1 MRKTK
6 IVLLIISLLVLFS
19 AGGASADPS
28 VTLDPTYAQR
38 LFHDSNGDKE
48 KTRIHINLSGASDLL
63 NFSVK
68 VNYDPAKLNILEFHV
83 NDDVWDFVQNGYFK
97 DHDLFMFGASSTP
110 VTGNVLIGWLVVEHG
125 GGLDDTPAFTTLN
138 IELAGET
145 GSGFDNFV
153 TSAFFVV
160 DGNVDF
166 SGAGAS
172 LCIPNH
178 FDTDACQGDFDGDN
192 DVDQD
197 DHNRFYA
204 AYGTSGSAYP
214 DANYDPAA
222 DLDADGDVDDDDKA
236 TFDADYNRTLPCP
249 VCGGHEIVT
258 SHDETGGDIYP
269 GPDTQE
275 NGHVSVADG
284 SNYTFDILP
293 DPNYSVLDVTEN
305 VGDEENPDLVSLLP
319 SCTKTG
325 ADYGYTFTNVTADH
339 DLHASFCECV
349 GDIDGDLQIRSSD
362 YTLFRQAYGSQE
374 GDSNWNP
381 RADLSGDGQVRS
393 DDYTLFRQNYGK
405 ICPTN

>member
-6 IVLLIISLLVLFS
+6 ILLLITSFLVLFS

-68 VNYDPAKLNILEFHV
+68 VTYDPAKLNILEYHV
-83 NDDVWDFVQNGYFK
+83 NDAVWDFVQNGYFK
-97 DHDLFMFGASSTP
+97 EHDLFMFGASSTP
-110 VTGNVLIGWLVVEHG
+110 VTGNVLIGWLVVEHS
-125 GGLDDTPAFTTLN
+125 GGLDDAPAFTTLN

-153 TSAFFVV
+153 TSAFVVV
-160 DGNVDF
+160 DGSVDF
-166 SGAGAS
+166 SGAKAS

-178 FDTDACQGDFDGDN
+178 FDTDACQGDFDGDG

-197 DHNRFYA
+197 DYDRFYA
-204 AYGTSGSAYP
+204 AYPSTYP
-214 DANYDPAA
+214 DAAYDPAA

-236 TFDADYNRTLPCP
+236 TFDADHNRTLPCP

-269 GPDTQE
+269 GPDTSE

-284 SNYTFDILP
+284 ADYTFQILP
-293 DPNYSVLDVTEN
+293 EPNYSVLDV
-305 VGDEENPDLVSLLP
+305 LVDDVSSLS
-319 SCTKTG
+319 SCTKSG
-325 ADYGYTFTNVTADH
+325 ADYSYTFTNVTADH
-339 DLHASFCECV
+339 TLLAHFCNLP
-349 GDIDGDLQIRSSD
+349 GDINGDRTVGMPD
-362 YTLFRQAYGSQE
+362 YFQFRAAYGSTIE
-374 GDSNWNP
+374 DPNWNP
-381 RADLSGDGQVRS
+381 RADINGDGTVGMP
-393 DDYTLFRQNYGK
+393 DYFLFRANYG
-405 ICPTN
+405 ISCP